1 MKIIQATQSWQNT
14 SVRLMII
21 VNSSDEK
28 NTENTEDFFNYNVV
42 YLSTRCTQNTEAYLI
57 RLNVPYTTVS
67 TKLQT

>member
-1 MKIIQATQSWQNT
+1 
-14 SVRLMII
+14 MII